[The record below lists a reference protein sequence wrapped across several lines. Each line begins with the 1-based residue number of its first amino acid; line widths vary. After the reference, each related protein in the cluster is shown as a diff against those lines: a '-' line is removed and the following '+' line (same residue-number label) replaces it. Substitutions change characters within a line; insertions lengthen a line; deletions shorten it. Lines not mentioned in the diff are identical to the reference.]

1 MRARRPK
8 GIDRRSRGGSF
19 GRCENRSGVQRADS
33 APSFCRREDGV
44 GGRVVYLS
52 RRNLDVG
59 IGVVVL
65 VEYQNT
71 LFENALCVDSLA
83 LAEVLLVRQTQA
95 RG

>member
-1 MRARRPK
+1 MV
-8 GIDRRSRGGSF
+8 F
-19 GRCENRSGVQRADS
+19 V
-33 APSFCRREDGV
+33 
-44 GGRVVYLS
+44 S

-65 VEYQNT
+65 VEYQIT

-83 LAEVLLVRQTQA
+83 LVEVLLVRQTQA